1 MNRHTLEKIDTK
13 IIHTLRTVSLPLAR
27 FAIFLVFFWFGILK
41 VVGAS
46 PASPMVLE
54 LLHRT
59 MSFMNPDI
67 FLVGFGLFEMLIGLA
82 FLIKGLERL
91 AIALL
96 AVHLFTTIL
105 PLFLMTTFTWS
116 APFIPTLEGQYII
129 KNILIMAVAVG
140 IAAHL
145 KPRHMSY

>member
-1 MNRHTLEKIDTK
+1 MCMNRYTLERIDAR
-13 IIHTLRTVSLPLAR
+13 IIHVLRTLSLPLAR

-41 VVGAS
+41 VIGAS

-59 MSFMNPDI
+59 LSFMNPSL
-67 FLVGFGLFEMLIGLA
+67 FLVLFGLFEMLIGIS
-82 FLIKGLERL
+82 FLIPHLERAAIFLL
-91 AIALL
+91 AI
-96 AVHLFTTIL
+96 HLFTTIL
-105 PLFLMTTFTWS
+105 PLFLMTSYTWT
-116 APFIPTLEGQYII
+116 APLIPTLEGQYII

-145 KPRHMSY
+145 RPRHM